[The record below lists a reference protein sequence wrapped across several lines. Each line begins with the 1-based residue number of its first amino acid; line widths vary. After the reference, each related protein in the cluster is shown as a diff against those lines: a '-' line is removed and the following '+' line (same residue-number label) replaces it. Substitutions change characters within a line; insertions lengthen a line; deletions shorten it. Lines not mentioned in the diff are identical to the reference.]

1 MRAAIKSSLRAVLA
15 AVAAASF
22 ARGAPNV
29 VVIDICSVRVDHIG
43 AYGYGRDTTPR
54 IDRLAREGAV
64 FENALAQGS
73 WCLPNYA
80 TLFTG
85 RPSEGHGLYTNRPRG
100 LPDGEPT
107 LAESLKKSG
116 YETAAFS
123 GGIYMIPEWG
133 LDRGFDVYVNSF
145 STAAERRAQAPLAAN
160 LDKMEDWLSAR
171 GKSSGKRG
179 KPFFLYMA
187 VDNLH
192 APIQLKGPDRYDPG
206 YEGVAA
212 DTRTMGVPF
221 ARAYSGEARGYAP
234 DVPAL
239 VREFKGD
246 PRHLRHYVARYDS
259 AMREMDDQIGR
270 FVDDLKKSGFGK
282 DTIIVLTGDHGESLG
297 EHGLLGH
304 TSGLY
309 EPTLRVPLIVVRPDR
324 PALAGKRFF
333 QLVERVD
340 LMPTILDWAGA
351 DSAALGL
358 PGRSLEPLLAEPS
371 APWRRYAFAS
381 SRRNLED
388 NDGVD
393 LRLDERVVRDGRWK
407 LHSYLYKD
415 FYELYDLSSD
425 PGETRDV
432 AAERPEIAARLSF
445 ELLRWLEENR
455 PHRPSPREAPA
466 SAELIETRP
475 RN

>member
-1 MRAAIKSSLRAVLA
+1 MNKILGAALA
-15 AVAAASF
+15 AAALSSA
-22 ARGAPNV
+22 AWPAPNV
-29 VVIDICSVRVDHIG
+29 VVIDICSVRADHIG

-54 IDRLAREGAV
+54 IDGLARGGAL

-80 TLFTG
+80 SLFTG
-85 RPSEGHGLYTNRPRG
+85 QPSEAHGLYTNKPHG
-100 LPDGEPT
+100 IPEYEPT
-107 LAESLKKSG
+107 LAETLKKAG

-133 LDRGFDVYVNSF
+133 LDRGFDVYVNTF
-145 STAAERRAQAPLAAN
+145 SSAAAHRAQAPLEVN
-160 LDKMEDWLSAR
+160 LDKVDDWLTSR
-171 GKSSGKRG
+171 GKEEAKKD

-192 APIQLKGPDRYDPG
+192 APIQLDGPDRYDPK
-206 YEGVAA
+206 YEGVAS

-221 ARAYSGEARGYAP
+221 ARAYSGEKSGYAP
-234 DVPAL
+234 DAAAL
-239 VREFKGD
+239 VKEFKSD
-246 PRHLRHYVARYDS
+246 PRHLAHYVARYDS
-259 AMREMDDQIGR
+259 AMREMDDQIGL
-270 FVDDLKKSGFGK
+270 FLDGLKKRGLDK
-282 DTIIVLTGDHGESLG
+282 NTIIVLTGDHGESLG

-309 EPTLRVPLIVVRPDR
+309 EPTLRVPLIVMRPDR
-324 PALAGKRFF
+324 PALAGKRFS

-340 LMPTILDWAGA
+340 LMPTILEWGGA
-351 DSAALGL
+351 DASALNL
-358 PGRSLEPLLAEPS
+358 PGRSLEPLLAAPS

-381 SRRNLED
+381 SRRNLDD
-388 NDGVD
+388 NDGFD
-393 LRLDERVVRDGRWK
+393 LRIDERVVRDGRWK
-407 LHSYLYKD
+407 LHSYAYRN
-415 FYELYDLSSD
+415 FYELYDLSGD

-432 AAERPEIAARLSF
+432 AAEHPEVVARLSF

-455 PHRPSPREAPA
+455 PRRPSAPETPAPA
-466 SAELIETRP
+466 GLTEARA

>member
-1 MRAAIKSSLRAVLA
+1 MRIFVRSVLA
-15 AVAAASF
+15 AAALSRFAAA
-22 ARGAPNV
+22 APNV
-29 VVIDICSVRVDHIG
+29 VVIDICSVRADHMG
-43 AYGYGRDTTPR
+43 AYGYARDTTPR
-54 IDRLAREGAV
+54 IDALAREGAL
-64 FENALAQGS
+64 FENAMAQGS

-85 RPSEGHGLYTNRPRG
+85 RPSEAHGLYTNRPHG
-100 LPDGEPT
+100 IPDFEPT
-107 LAESLKKSG
+107 LAETLKKAG

-145 STAAERRAQAPLAAN
+145 STAPEHRAQAPLQAN
-160 LDKMEDWLSAR
+160 LDKVDGWLADR
-171 GKSSGKRG
+171 EKKSGEKD
-179 KPFFLYMA
+179 KPFFLYLA

-192 APIQLKGPDRYDPG
+192 APIQLDGPDRYDAK
-206 YEGVAA
+206 YDGVAA

-221 ARAYSGEARGYAP
+221 ARAYGGEKSGFKS
-234 DVPAL
+234 DVPEL
-239 VREFKGD
+239 LREFKSD

-270 FVDDLKKSGFGK
+270 FLDRLKKRGLDSN
-282 DTIIVLTGDHGESLG
+282 TIIVLTGDHGESLG

-324 PALAGKRFF
+324 PGLAGRRVS
-333 QLVERVD
+333 QVIERMD

-351 DSAALGL
+351 DAAALSL
-358 PGRSLEPLLAEPS
+358 PGRSLQPLLADPS
-371 APWRRYAFAS
+371 ASWRRYAFAS
-381 SRRNLED
+381 SRRNLDD
-388 NDGVD
+388 NDGAD
-393 LRLDERVVRDGRWK
+393 LRIDERVVRDGRWK

-415 FYELYDLSSD
+415 FYELYDLNAD

-432 AAERPEIAARLSF
+432 AADHPEIVARLSF

-455 PHRPSPREAPA
+455 PRRPSAP
-466 SAELIETRP
+466 ETPAPDPLTERRS